1 MAGLYFE
8 EFEVGQVFKSDEPE
22 GQLIAAT
29 VLLEALLQT
38 LPAQQLK
45 QVQHLH
51 HQLGTELQE
60 MDQSQPCSDVY
71 LASLER
77 TLEAQDEMLSRV
89 TLAAI
94 RQQARMPL
102 M

>member
-1 MAGLYFE
+1 MTEKYTTDGL
-8 EFEVGQVFKSDEPE
+8 Q

-102 M
+102 R